1 MPLLGVATVFD
12 DGRRSLPA
20 FPRRWSQ
27 QTRALGEVGCSETA
41 ENVMAG
47 GVRKK
52 QRLLENWQCRR
63 SHRLARR
70 PQSLVCV

>member
-12 DGRRSLPA
+12 DGRRSLLA

-27 QTRALGEVGCSETA
+27 QMWALGEVGCNESA

-52 QRLLENWQCRR
+52 QTLLQN
-63 SHRLARR
+63 
-70 PQSLVCV
+70 